1 MVEVQIYTELYT
13 INNQPPAKTSHT
25 HQQQYHQS
33 HIHQVKVEDIIK
45 EEVDK
50 TLQMPLK
57 PKDNPTYK
65 QRQALKRLIIH
76 DTIIINKA
84 DKGSTIV
91 IQGRDTY
98 TQIGLDYLKDTLTL
112 TYIYLN
118 MDPTT
123 TLIQNINTTHILP
136 KENTQNPMSDRPNV
150 STCNFITENISR
162 FLDT

>member
-1 MVEVQIYTELYT
+1 
-13 INNQPPAKTSHT
+13 
-25 HQQQYHQS
+25 
-33 HIHQVKVEDIIK
+33 
-45 EEVDK
+45 
-50 TLQMPLK
+50 MPLK

-65 QRQALKRLIIH
+65 QRQALKKLIIH

-91 IQGRDTY
+91 IQDRDTY
-98 TQIGLDYLKDTLTL
+98 TQIGLDHLKDTT

-136 KENTQNPMSDRPNV
+136 KENTQNPMSDRPIV
-150 STCNFITENISR
+150 STCNSITENISR